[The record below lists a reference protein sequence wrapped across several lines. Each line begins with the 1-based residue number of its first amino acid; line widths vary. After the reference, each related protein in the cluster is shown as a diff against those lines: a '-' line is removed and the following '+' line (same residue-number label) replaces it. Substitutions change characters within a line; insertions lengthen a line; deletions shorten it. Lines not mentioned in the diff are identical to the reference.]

1 MYITHSGLNLDYVV
15 VYDRY
20 MIVSNDKW
28 LFVNVEIKCAKS
40 ESLIMLVIIFLR
52 LECTSVKY
60 QRVSKFKKNVK
71 I

>member
-28 LFVNVEIKCAKS
+28 LFVNVETKCAKS

-52 LECTSVKY
+52 LECTSVNIKEF
-60 QRVSKFKKNVK
+60 QNSKKM
-71 I
+71 

>member
-1 MYITHSGLNLDYVV
+1 MV

-28 LFVNVEIKCAKS
+28 LFVNVETKCAKS